1 VTTFT
6 DDFNR
11 ADSTNL
17 GANWVEVSGDWSIIS
32 NQLSSGSA
40 GGTIILRAAGTMATN
55 DHSAQVTIAATAA
68 VSHGIWCR
76 GNSNITSG
84 YLWRNDGTSWNLFSV
99 VGGSFTSI
107 GSYAAAAVAG
117 DIAKVQAVGSTV
129 KGYVNGIQ
137 RVSVTDTAVT
147 TGTSVGLRSESTSA
161 LRFDDFTAADVATGT
176 TGDAAYSGT
185 ATLSASGLR
194 ATAGSTALA
203 ATATLSTTGLRATA
217 GDTALTSTASLTAD
231 GTRATSGTASLATTA
246 TLTASG
252 TVTTSGNAALA
263 ATTNLAAAG
272 LVDHPGLTALAATAT
287 LTAQGQAAY
296 NAAAALTATATLT
309 AAGFTGTAPI
319 PGDATLSAT
328 GTLTAAGTRATI
340 AGTALNAAAT
350 LTAAGTTA
358 AAGQATLAATVTL
371 TASGTTLGTH
381 DDIDITV
388 GAPYTPWSA
397 GPPYVPTWTV
407 QTPQATDWEVSAPW

>member
-11 ADSTNL
+11 ADGSP
-17 GANWVEVSGDWSIIS
+17 GANWTQVSGTWTIVS
-32 NQLSSGSA
+32 NQLSSGNA
-40 GGTIILRAAGTMATN
+40 GGTIILRATGAMATN
-55 DHSAQVTIAATAA
+55 DHSAQITIAATAA
-68 VSHGIWCR
+68 VSHGVWCR
-76 GNSNITSG
+76 GNSNISQG

-117 DIAKVQAVGSTV
+117 DIAKIQAVGSTI
-129 KGYVNGIQ
+129 KGFVNGVQ
-137 RVSVTDTAVT
+137 RVSVTDTAVA
-147 TGTSVGLRSESTSA
+147 TGTSVGLRAESTNL

-176 TGDAAYSGT
+176 TGDAALSGT

-194 ATAGSTALA
+194 ATAGSSTLA

-231 GTRATSGTASLATTA
+231 GIRATSGTTGLAT
-246 TLTASG
+246 
-252 TVTTSGNAALA
+252 
-263 ATTNLAAAG
+263 
-272 LVDHPGLTALAATAT
+272 TAT

-296 NAAAALTATATLT
+296 NTAAALTATATLT
-309 AAGFTGTAPI
+309 AAGFTSTAPTL
-319 PGDATLSAT
+319 GDATLSAT

-358 AAGQATLAATVTL
+358 AAGHATLAATVTL